1 MVGPIAELPAMRL
14 FVPIACMLAMISC
27 VAPQASQ
34 PETIPALE
42 LRGGA
47 FELKQAFNEHSDRPR
62 LVVLAPPSCER
73 TLIAM
78 GEIRAEIERL
88 SEDDPVTWLVIWQ
101 DDLPAD
107 GVDAAGRASAAL
119 GWERTMY
126 FHDGYGAASRKLARG
141 TVLSGGL
148 DRAFLFYPAG
158 LAWEDQPPEP
168 AAWVHCMGR
177 ITPENAQEP
186 EGMAQAM
193 THRCA
198 KLWE

>member
-1 MVGPIAELPAMRL
+1 MRL
-14 FVPIACMLAMISC
+14 FVPLACLLAMASC

-34 PETIPALE
+34 AEIIPALE

-47 FELKQAFNEHSDRPR
+47 SELKQAFNEHSDRPR
-62 LVVLAPPSCER
+62 LVVLAPPSCRR
-73 TLIAM
+73 TLTAM
-78 GEIRAEIERL
+78 GEIRAEIEHL
-88 SEDDPVTWLVIWQ
+88 SAGDPVTWLVIWQ
-101 DDLPAD
+101 DDLPGDDARAAD
-107 GVDAAGRASAAL
+107 LASTAL

-126 FHDGYGAASRKLARG
+126 FHDGYGSASRKLARG
-141 TVLSGGL
+141 TVLSGAL

-158 LAWEDQPPEP
+158 LAWEEHPPAP

-177 ITPENAQEP
+177 ITPEHGHEP